1 MEILT
6 LARELG
12 HAVQQSEEYIDFR
25 IKEQNVECDAEL
37 QKEIEEFNLKK
48 VSINNEISKEN
59 VNQEKIDKL
68 NNEISELYSQI
79 MENETMQKFNDS
91 KQKFESVLRKINLI
105 ISGSAAGQDPEAI
118 DVTAEDSCGG
128 NCSSCGG
135 CN

>member
-48 VSINNEISKEN
+48 VSINHEISKEN

-68 NNEISELYSQI
+68 NNEISELYSKI

-91 KQKFESVLRKINLI
+91 KQKFESVLRKSVSL
-105 ISGSAAGQDPEAI
+105 
-118 DVTAEDSCGG
+118 TTRR
-128 NCSSCGG
+128 
-135 CN
+135 

>member
-37 QKEIEEFNLKK
+37 QKEIEEFNLQK
-48 VSINNEISKEN
+48 VSINHEISKEN

-68 NNEISELYSQI
+68 NGEISELYSKI

-91 KQKFESVLRKINLI
+91 KQKFEGILRKINLI
-105 ISGSAAGQDPEAI
+105 ISGSAAGQDPESI
-118 DVTAEDSCGG
+118 DVDAEDSCGG

>member
-48 VSINNEISKEN
+48 VSINRKFFLKFSYHYAILDTVGILYVKHR
-59 VNQEKIDKL
+59 L
-68 NNEISELYSQI
+68 NL
-79 MENETMQKFNDS
+79 
-91 KQKFESVLRKINLI
+91 
-105 ISGSAAGQDPEAI
+105 
-118 DVTAEDSCGG
+118 
-128 NCSSCGG
+128 
-135 CN
+135 

>member
-48 VSINNEISKEN
+48 VSI
-59 VNQEKIDKL
+59 KIL
-68 NNEISELYSQI
+68 QSGQQS
-79 MENETMQKFNDS
+79 
-91 KQKFESVLRKINLI
+91 SVC
-105 ISGSAAGQDPEAI
+105 A
-118 DVTAEDSCGG
+118 
-128 NCSSCGG
+128 
-135 CN
+135 